1 MHIAE
6 GQLKAYLDYELSA
19 SERAQI
25 GEHLANCPGC
35 QGKLEVL
42 SAQAEQVAQS
52 MEALAPLPVKET
64 PSTSGAQARLQE
76 QISKKEKMSMF
87 QKIFARQ
94 YRLAWAGLGLVL
106 VLGVAMAFPPV
117 QAIANSFLGLF
128 RVQQITF
135 VQVNATDLPQQL
147 GSSQVFENLLSKDA
161 QFESVGEMQTVSD
174 AAQASSLAGI
184 PIRLPAQIQNAPDL
198 IVQPGE
204 HATLKIDLPA
214 VKALL
219 EGIGQGNIDLP
230 SNLNG
235 ATVTVDLPR
244 AVSAEYGNCAAS
256 PETGREPGSDPDMP
270 GTPLQTNCTTLI
282 QLASPTISAPP
293 GLDLNQL
300 GEAYLQLL
308 GMSSQEAAK
317 FSQSVDW
324 TTTLVVPMPSS
335 RGISYESVNV
345 DGASGTMIQQDFN
358 TGGGSHTFTTLLWV
372 KNGIVYF
379 LHTPGDSSA
388 ALTIANSL
396 K

>member
-19 SERAQI
+19 PERAQI
-25 GEHLANCPGC
+25 GEHLASCPGC
-35 QGKLEVL
+35 QEKLEFL
-42 SAQAEQVAQS
+42 SARAEHVARN
-52 MEALAPLPVKET
+52 MEVLAPLPIEET
-64 PSTSGAQARLQE
+64 PPTNKAQARLNE
-76 QISKKEKMSMF
+76 RISEKEKMSMF

-135 VQVNATDLPQQL
+135 VQVNATDLPQQP

-184 PIRLPAQIQNAPDL
+184 PVRLPAQIQGAPDL
-198 IVQPGE
+198 TVQPGE

-219 EGIGQGNIDLP
+219 EGIGQSNIDLP

-235 ATVTVDLPR
+235 ATVTVEVPR
-244 AVSAEYGNCAAS
+244 AVTADYGDCAAT
-256 PETGREPGSDPDMP
+256 PEMGREAGSDPDMP

-324 TTTLVVPMPSS
+324 TTTLVVPVPSS
-335 RGISYESVNV
+335 RGVSYESVNV
-345 DGASGTMIQQDFN
+345 DGASGTMIQQDLN
-358 TGGGSHTFTTLLWV
+358 TGTGSRTITTLLWV

-388 ALTIANSL
+388 ALAIANSL